1 MSDEEAPNALLA
13 ELHAER
19 AARLAAV
26 RPSAAN
32 AIGSEPV
39 ERRRPNERKRR
50 RKERNS
56 WPSRPAEELVR
67 AELVRADER
76 DDLGRLPE
84 EIQCEAC
91 LEKEDYGSF
100 LSGVCLACVQEARQR
115 GFTVKIVE
123 NPRPNR
129 KLLGA
134 TFQCGCGKWF
144 KNEFA
149 RMQHQDSG
157 ACVARGRTPYPLAEL
172 PSGFS
177 YFEG

>member
-1 MSDEEAPNALLA
+1 MGDEEAPNALLA

-32 AIGSEPV
+32 AAAAEPV
-39 ERRRPNERKRR
+39 ERRRPNGRKRR

-56 WPSRPAEELVR
+56 WPLLPD
-67 AELVRADER
+67 ADER
-76 DDLGRLPE
+76 DDLGRLRE

-91 LEKEDYGSF
+91 LEQEDGGGF
-100 LSGVCLACVQEARQR
+100 LSGVCVACVREARQR
-115 GFTVKIVE
+115 GFTVKIKIVE
-123 NPRPNR
+123 NPRPSK

-134 TFQCGCGKWF
+134 TFQCACGKWF
-144 KNEFA
+144 QNDFA
-149 RMQHQDSG
+149 RMQHQESG